1 MELRD
6 HVGLAFAD
14 RRTLD
19 RELAEL
25 VSLHDLVRHGLAA
38 VPPREVV
45 DVIVQ
50 DEYTQDVVVRWAERL
65 WLVFD
70 TT

>member
-1 MELRD
+1 MELHD

-25 VSLHDLVRHGLAA
+25 VSLHDLVRLGLAA
-38 VPPREVV
+38 VPAREVIEV
-45 DVIVQ
+45 VVQ
-50 DEYTQDVVVRWAERL
+50 DEFTQDVVVRWAERL